1 MLYQAFTGRDLT
13 QMSNEIRIIVDG
25 EDGTILSRNSG
36 IRFVAENAN
45 WALAGVSLPFFG
57 WASYQNSI

>member
-13 QMSNEIRIIVDG
+13 QMSNEIRITVDG
-25 EDGTILSRNSG
+25 EDGAILSRNPG
-36 IRFVAENAN
+36 IRFVADNSN
-45 WALAGVSLPFFG
+45 WALGRVRLLFFA